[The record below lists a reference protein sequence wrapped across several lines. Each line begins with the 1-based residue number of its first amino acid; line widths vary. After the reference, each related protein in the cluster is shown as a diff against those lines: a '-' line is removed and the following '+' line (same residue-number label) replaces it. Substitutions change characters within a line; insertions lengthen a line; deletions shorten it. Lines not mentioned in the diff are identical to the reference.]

1 MLAKYRAY
9 VYANPATCG
18 IVNGFVQEAKNFS
31 FDAGLVNILN
41 TVQNYINE
49 NKISWKLASACEGIC
64 NNPSTYNYIAKV
76 GVEKVTAL
84 IEVRVTPQRGMGF
97 DNVAK
102 MIYEY
107 PEVNSVYL
115 ISGGFDLMVTIEGMT
130 LKEVSS
136 FVSDK
141 LSPMESV
148 LSTKTNFILKRYKDH
163 RIIMT
168 EEKEDEREMVSF

>member
-1 MLAKYRAY
+1 MDELRTK
-9 VYANPATCG
+9 
-18 IVNGFVQEAKNFS
+18 
-31 FDAGLVNILN
+31 ILN
-41 TVQNYINE
+41 YIEDNARVTANE
-49 NKISWKLASACEGIC
+49 LAVLIGEKEEAVEKEIAQMEKENIIC
-64 NNPSTYNYIAKV
+64 GYNTMINWEKV

-130 LKEVSS
+130 LKEVAS

>member
-1 MLAKYRAY
+1 M
-9 VYANPATCG
+9 
-18 IVNGFVQEAKNFS
+18 NGLRTK
-31 FDAGLVNILN
+31 ILN
-41 TVQNYINE
+41 YIEDNARVSTDELAILIGEDKDAVEKEIALMEKE
-49 NKISWKLASACEGIC
+49 NIISG
-64 NNPSTYNYIAKV
+64 YNTMINWDKV

-107 PEVNSVYL
+107 PEVDSVYL

-130 LKEVSS
+130 LKEVAS

>member
-1 MLAKYRAY
+1 MSSTSFERGKGLEELRTKILDYIEDNARVSTKELAVLIGEDEAAVEEEISRMEKE
-9 VYANPATCG
+9 NIICG
-18 IVNGFVQEAKNFS
+18 YNS
-31 FDAGLVNILN
+31 M
-41 TVQNYINE
+41 IN
-49 NKISWKLASACEGIC
+49 WD
-64 NNPSTYNYIAKV
+64 KV